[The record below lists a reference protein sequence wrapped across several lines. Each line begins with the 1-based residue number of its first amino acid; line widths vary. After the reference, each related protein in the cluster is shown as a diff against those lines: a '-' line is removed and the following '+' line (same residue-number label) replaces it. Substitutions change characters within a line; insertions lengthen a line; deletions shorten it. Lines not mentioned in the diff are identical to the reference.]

1 MARVVHQRR
10 KIPYLLI
17 TFVFLFLITATLAVM
32 GYMGQDELRIATDRA
47 KANTSKANLKVR
59 SLEQDRN
66 ALVKG
71 ITGSQSTPV
80 IDALKQVEDVYA
92 AVKTQSRAG
101 LGTELKSVYDKTISQ
116 KNRIRTLGDEI
127 TKKDDVI
134 TQLEKDKDTLIRAN
148 AAKINDLEAQL
159 ATLRRQK
166 SQLQAQHTKDLD
178 QSREQLESV
187 QTRKDADI
195 AAREDQINKL
205 IVEIESQKKKNA
217 AQANMI
223 VELKTALI
231 PTEKKVVN
239 TPDGQICNVDE
250 NAGLCYI
257 TLGSNNGMQTG
268 MTFSVYGRDAANRE
282 DIKGKIR
289 VIKVSTTASECK
301 VVELANVNNPVR
313 KKDNIANLAYDA
325 SRTFRFVVVGK
336 FDLDGSGVASLV
348 GRQEVVRAIERFGS
362 KISSALDYRTDYLV
376 LGIRPEKPAEPQ
388 EGASDT
394 SMAAYKM
401 AKVRYQDFIE
411 TEKRARDAKI
421 PILNQ
426 NRFLTFTGYMPEKRA
441 E

>member
-17 TFVFLFLITATLAVM
+17 TFVFLFLISATLAVM
-32 GYMGQDELRIATDRA
+32 GYMGQDELRIAADRA
-47 KANTSKANLKVR
+47 NGKTKTADKMVASLKGERNELVR
-59 SLEQDRN
+59 R
-66 ALVKG
+66 
-71 ITGSQSTPV
+71 ITGSEGPV
-80 IDALKQVEDVYA
+80 ADALKQADDAYD

-101 LGTELKSVYDKTISQ
+101 LAEELKSSYAKTVNQ
-116 KNRIRTLGDEI
+116 KNRAKTLGDEI
-127 TKKDDVI
+127 TKRDDAI
-134 TQLEKDKDTLIRAN
+134 TQLEKDKDALVRAN
-148 AAKINDLEAQL
+148 AAKIKALEAQL
-159 ATLRRQK
+159 ASLRDQK
-166 SQLQAQHTKDLD
+166 SELQAQHGKDLD
-178 QSREQLESV
+178 QAKEQLESV
-187 QTRKDADI
+187 QSRKDTDI

-217 AQANMI
+217 AQANVI
-223 VELKTALI
+223 VELKMALI

-239 TPDGQICNVDE
+239 TPDGQICSVANND
-250 NAGLCYI
+250 GLCYI

-268 MTFSVYGRDAANRE
+268 MTFSVYGRDAENRQ

-301 VVELANVNNPVR
+301 VVQLVDENDPIRV
-313 KKDNIANLAYDA
+313 KDNIANLAYDA

-336 FDLDGSGVASLV
+336 FDLDGSGVPSAV

-362 KISSALDYRTDYLV
+362 KIAPTIDYRTDYVV
-376 LGIRPEKPAEPQ
+376 LGLRPEKPTEPQ
-388 EGASDT
+388 EGASDA

-401 AKVRYQDFIE
+401 AMARFKDFVA

-426 NRFLTFTGYMPEKRA
+426 NRFLIFTGYMPEKRA